1 MTCPGFLLAWS
12 AIIASAALVAA
23 AFGLQTLIAFIA
35 GVIAVIAAS
44 LAAGL
49 TAAAVHHRRGGEDER
64 LGP

>member
-1 MTCPGFLLAWS
+1 MTFVCAWVLVLAFW
-12 AIIASAALVAA
+12 ATVAA

-35 GVIAVIAAS
+35 GIAAVFAAS

-49 TAAAVHHRRGGEDER
+49 AAAAVHHRRGGEDER